1 MKRAQRGF
9 TLIELIIV
17 ISILSII
24 AVVALPRYVDLQTQA
39 AVAQANGVYG
49 AAQAAAAIN
58 FAAGRAG
65 AAQPAGGP
73 ITDGTELMSALD
85 GTPEGWSV
93 SAATITATIN
103 AVAYVVTV
111 GTAETTTAKAVL
123 TKSW

>member
-1 MKRAQRGF
+1 MKKMHGGF

-39 AVAQANGVYG
+39 AVAQADGVYG

-65 AAQPAGGP
+65 AAQPAGGA
-73 ITDGTELMSALD
+73 ISTGADLLSALD
-85 GTPEGWSV
+85 GTPEGWSA
-93 SAATITATIN
+93 SGNTITATIN
-103 AVAYVVTV
+103 AVAYTITV
-111 GTAETTTAKAVL
+111 STAETSTAKAVL